1 MSARPERCGRAAQP
15 GPARPGPAGRCVNA
29 LLTESQMA
37 HNMLPRL
44 GKHWQIRPQSRSGC
58 QLEDMGVLG
67 VPVQGATSNAGE
79 SDALNLGRFYTAV
92 TCGAKL

>member
-1 MSARPERCGRAAQP
+1 MGGQP
-15 GPARPGPAGRCVNA
+15 GPARPGPAWPGPTRCCVNA
-29 LLTESQMA
+29 LLAESQMA
-37 HNMLPRL
+37 HNMLRRL

-58 QLEDMGVLG
+58 QLEDTGVLG